1 MRNVNL
7 KKISSILT
15 VLILSLLVVLL
26 SGCTI
31 SSVSNRLK
39 AKHYIVKV
47 ETKKPEVDKGDV
59 IRKELFA
66 YNPNTGDE
74 IKGTEYVSKTDADE
88 FYSANK
94 QNLENA
100 GRRIVKQ
107 GKTVYY
113 GSKKALKDAGL
124 IK

>member
-26 SGCTI
+26 SGCAI

-94 QNLENA
+94 QQFTMV
-100 GRRIVKQ
+100 R
-107 GKTVYY
+107 
-113 GSKKALKDAGL
+113 KKL
-124 IK
+124 